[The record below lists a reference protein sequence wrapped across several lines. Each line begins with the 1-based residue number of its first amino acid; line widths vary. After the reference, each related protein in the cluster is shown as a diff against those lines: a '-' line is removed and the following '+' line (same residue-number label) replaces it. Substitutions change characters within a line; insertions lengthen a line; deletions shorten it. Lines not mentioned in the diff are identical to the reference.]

1 MITNMPLIRQTILGD
16 LNDTEIL
23 ATAKYALNP
32 LVLIQRLNVT
42 IDEKAE
48 TNHMGTVIPFETEA
62 MVFNLTI
69 HLML

>member
-1 MITNMPLIRQTILGD
+1 MPLIRQTILGD

-23 ATAKYALNP
+23 ATAKYELNP

-48 TNHMGTVIPFETEA
+48 TSHMRTVIPFETEA
-62 MVFNLTI
+62 MVFHLII
-69 HLML
+69 HLIL

>member
-1 MITNMPLIRQTILGD
+1 MPLIRQTILGD
-16 LNDTEIL
+16 INDTEIL

-48 TNHMGTVIPFETEA
+48 TSHMGTVIPFETEA
-62 MVFNLTI
+62 MVFHLII
-69 HLML
+69 HLIL

>member
-16 LNDTEIL
+16 LNDTEIQA
-23 ATAKYALNP
+23 ATKYALNP

-48 TNHMGTVIPFETEA
+48 RDYKDEYKKFQSSKKSKK
-62 MVFNLTI
+62 
-69 HLML
+69 

>member
-1 MITNMPLIRQTILGD
+1 MPLIRQTILGD

-48 TNHMGTVIPFETEA
+48 TSHMGTVIPFETEA
-62 MVFNLTI
+62 MVFHLII
-69 HLML
+69 HLIL

>member
-1 MITNMPLIRQTILGD
+1 MPLIRQTILGD

-48 TNHMGTVIPFETEA
+48 TSHMGTVIPFET
-62 MVFNLTI
+62 
-69 HLML
+69 

>member
-1 MITNMPLIRQTILGD
+1 MPLIRETILGD

-23 ATAKYALNP
+23 AAAKYALNP

-48 TNHMGTVIPFETEA
+48 TSHMGTVIPFET
-62 MVFNLTI
+62 
-69 HLML
+69 